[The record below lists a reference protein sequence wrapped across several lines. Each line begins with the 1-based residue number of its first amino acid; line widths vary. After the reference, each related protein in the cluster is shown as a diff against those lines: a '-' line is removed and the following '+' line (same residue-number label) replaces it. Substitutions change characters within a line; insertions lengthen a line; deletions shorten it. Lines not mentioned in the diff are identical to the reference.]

1 MWLRAARSSSWRLV
15 VSRVRVKYQTLSTKT
30 LPWSATKSY
39 IHKKCQVLFSRK
51 YLLYTNTG
59 MMVALIAFG
68 DVIQQNIELISTNC
82 KQKYD
87 AIRTSR
93 MMLFASFSAPIQ
105 HLWYLSLDKF
115 ILKGNAYQIVGKKII
130 ADQVIF
136 APFFIIYFFVGK
148 CVNILLYFQKIAQP

>member
-1 MWLRAARSSSWRLV
+1 MWLRTAGPPSWRLV
-15 VSRVRVKYQTLSTKT
+15 RSCIRGKYQTLSTKT
-30 LPWSATKSY
+30 LPWIATKSY
-39 IHKKCQVLFSRK
+39 IHQKCQILFSRK

-68 DVIQQNIELISTNC
+68 DVIQQNIELISNC

-87 AIRTSR
+87 AMRTSR

-148 CVNILLYFQKIAQP
+148 CANILLHFQAIT